1 MVKWCPRPVL
11 SQSQFLLSSL
21 DTLGLVTMSAVIS
34 LIPLLISQPSVHP
47 LLVLWPQGFPGRFV
61 GASFWRCALG
71 TPVSLYLLVSLLTCS
86 SLVPRSRL
94 VWRIRL
100 SVVPRSIAGGIFSNF
115 RPGPILAGSSIKA
128 PVDPPRLL
136 WVHSLTCFTFMS
148 LKWSR
153 NPIRPQA
160 SSRGSPRNH
169 VFGLLSASNLA
180 NSVREAPADCF
191 SNFWVHASLLS
202 LSSTHFSHIS
212 HKPRLLFLSF
222 LFFFFHLASIHS
234 VFSSSP
240 NSPLFLLSSLEFWL
254 VGDLSLF
261 LKLVSLVLFL

>member
-1 MVKWCPRPVL
+1 MVSSSGFVPKSVFAINFRHIGFSYYVCSHFTNPSLNFAALSPPSFGPFDLKDFPVD
-11 SQSQFLLSSL
+11 SWVPVSGVVPSALL
-21 DTLGLVTMSAVIS
+21 
-34 LIPLLISQPSVHP
+34 
-47 LLVLWPQGFPGRFV
+47 F
-61 GASFWRCALG
+61 
-71 TPVSLYLLVSLLTCS
+71 SLYLLVSLLTCS

-115 RPGPILAGSSIKA
+115 RPGPILAGSSKKA